1 MRTDESLLDGRAIL
15 LNYCNN
21 SYVLVATELNQS
33 IRESAVDVNVD
44 VQVFALPYINILS
57 QDRH

>member
-1 MRTDESLLDGRAIL
+1 MRTDGSLLDRRAIL

-33 IRESAVDVNVD
+33 IREHAAISMWMCRC
-44 VQVFALPYINILS
+44 LHPTT
-57 QDRH
+57 